1 MSRGSERSDLASME
15 GALDLFLLDAL
26 SLRRDLDLFKDASLA
41 SRRSVFDLSGVFD
54 VPGPV
59 IPD

>member
-1 MSRGSERSDLASME
+1 ME
-15 GALDLFLLDAL
+15 GALDLFLLDVL

-41 SRRSVFDLSGVFD
+41 SRLSVFDLSRFDLSGVF

-59 IPD
+59 TPD

>member
-1 MSRGSERSDLASME
+1 MSRGSERSDLASIE

-26 SLRRDLDLFKDASLA
+26 SLKRDLDLFKDASLA
-41 SRRSVFDLSGVFD
+41 SRRIFDLSGVFD